1 MKEFL
6 WLSKAKTTK
15 ICITELNNNLKL
27 HSVSKNVKDR
37 QGREFTTNILKG
49 LNHQCV
55 NLILEK

>member
-49 LNHQCV
+49 LNH
-55 NLILEK
+55 